1 MTNPAVGF
9 GAMQAINAMN
19 ASKAMGSIVTV
30 EPAEFLDILKKT
42 EKPLLVHS
50 PSGFMTKNKYI
61 TSYKGLVFFT
71 KTKDE
76 LLIGASVEIVNAKK
90 ISIPEM

>member
-1 MTNPAVGF
+1 MTNGAAGF
-9 GAMQAINAMN
+9 GAIQAANAMN

-30 EPAEFLDILKKT
+30 EPEQFLDIIAKT
-42 EKPLLVHS
+42 ENPLIVHS
-50 PSGFMTKNKYI
+50 PSGLLTKNKYI

-76 LLIGASVEIVNAKK
+76 LLIPASAEIVNAKK

>member
-1 MTNPAVGF
+1 MTYGAAGF
-9 GAMQAINAMN
+9 GAMQAMA

-30 EPAEFLDILKKT
+30 EPAEFLDILGKT
-42 EKPLLVHS
+42 EKPLVVHS

-71 KTKDE
+71 KTKDQ
-76 LLIGASVEIVNAKK
+76 LLIPAAVEIINAKK

>member
-1 MTNPAVGF
+1 MTNGAAAF
-9 GAMQAINAMN
+9 GAMQAMN
-19 ASKAMGSIVTV
+19 ATKAMGGIVTV
-30 EPAEFLDILKKT
+30 EAAEFLDILGKI

-76 LLIGASVEIVNAKK
+76 IMIPAAVEIVNAKK
-90 ISIPEM
+90 ISVPDI

>member
-1 MTNPAVGF
+1 MTYGAAGF
-9 GAMQAINAMN
+9 AAMQAMN

-30 EPAEFLDILKKT
+30 EPAEFLDILGKT
-42 EKPLLVHS
+42 EKPLVVHS

-76 LLIGASVEIVNAKK
+76 ILIPAAVEIINAKK

>member
-1 MTNPAVGF
+1 MTYGAAGF
-9 GAMQAINAMN
+9 GAIQAANAMN
-19 ASKAMGSIVTV
+19 ASKAIGSVVTV
-30 EPAEFLDILKKT
+30 EPEQFLDILGKT
-42 EKPLLVHS
+42 EKPLVVHS

-76 LLIGASVEIVNAKK
+76 LLIPAAAEIVNAKK
-90 ISIPEM
+90 ISVPEM

>member
-1 MTNPAVGF
+1 MTNGAAGF
-9 GAMQAINAMN
+9 VAMQAMN

-30 EPAEFLDILKKT
+30 EPAEFLDILGKT
-42 EKPLLVHS
+42 EKPLVVHS

-71 KTKDE
+71 KTKDQ
-76 LLIGASVEIVNAKK
+76 LLIPAAVEIVNAKK

>member
-1 MTNPAVGF
+1 MTNPAAAF
-9 GAMQAINAMN
+9 GAIQAVNAINAT
-19 ASKAMGSIVTV
+19 KAMGSIVTV
-30 EPAEFLDILKKT
+30 EAAEFLDILGKT
-42 EKPLLVHS
+42 EKPLVVHS
-50 PSGFMTKNKYI
+50 PSGFMTKNKYL

-76 LLIGASVEIVNAKK
+76 ILIPKTAEIVNAKK